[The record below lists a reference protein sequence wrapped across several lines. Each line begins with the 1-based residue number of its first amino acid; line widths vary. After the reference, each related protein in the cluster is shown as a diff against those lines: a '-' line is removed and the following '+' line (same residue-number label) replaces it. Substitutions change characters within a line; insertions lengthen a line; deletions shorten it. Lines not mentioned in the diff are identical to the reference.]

1 MQIDK
6 LTQTSISVL
15 LYNPIIYNPVCG
27 ATSTL
32 DYSRKS
38 LFCACSQGCFLCTH
52 AFTHACLSL
61 QAFRVPPPPGELTFL
76 QTETIMGNTFGQ
88 DGTGRGWRRGGGSF
102 SWVIPSHFQR
112 SRVSRSSSSPDR
124 PGTAG
129 SRVPTQAP
137 FHPACNSFL
146 PPRASHLKKESN
158 GRRGGK

>member
-88 DGTGRGWRRGGGSF
+88 DGTGQDEDGGGAAEVFLGSF
-102 SWVIPSHFQR
+102 PAISRDLGFPDPLPPPTGRARLAVASPLRPLFTPRVI
-112 SRVSRSSSSPDR
+112 V
-124 PGTAG
+124 
-129 SRVPTQAP
+129 
-137 FHPACNSFL
+137 SFL
-146 PPRASHLKKESN
+146 PEPLT
-158 GRRGGK
+158 